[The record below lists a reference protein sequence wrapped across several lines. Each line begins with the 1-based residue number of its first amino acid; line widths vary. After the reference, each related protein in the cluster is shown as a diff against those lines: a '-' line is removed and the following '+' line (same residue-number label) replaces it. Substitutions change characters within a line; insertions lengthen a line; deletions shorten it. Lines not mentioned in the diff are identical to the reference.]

1 MDISLTLKPFNDSH
15 FPVLKEW
22 ITGGDMLFQFA
33 GTEFK
38 YPITNEQVFN
48 YRITH
53 TDRPW
58 YIAYRDDGPVAFG
71 ELIPQEGDVPRL
83 ARLLIGEP
91 AERGKGLGV
100 VFIKALIGEC
110 RRLYNSPAIELYV
123 WDGNLP
129 AIRCYEKC
137 GFSFLSRESLSI
149 TYNAKAYLIRKM
161 RHEL

>member
-1 MDISLTLKPFNDSH
+1 MDTCLTLKLYSNCD

-22 ITGGDMLFQFA
+22 ITGSDMLFQFA

-38 YPITNEQVFN
+38 YPITEDQVFN
-48 YRITH
+48 YRVTH

-58 YIAYRDDGPVAFG
+58 YIAYIDDEPVAFG

-83 ARLLIGEP
+83 ARLLIGEQTM
-91 AERGKGLGV
+91 RGKGIGV
-100 VFIKALIGEC
+100 AFINTLIEEC
-110 RRLYNSPAIELYV
+110 RRLYSSPAIELYV

-137 GFSFLSRESLSI
+137 GFSFLPRESISI
-149 TYNAKAYLIRKM
+149 TYKDKAYLIRKM
-161 RHEL
+161 RREL